1 MEGLLNDEFDDDR
14 FKLSMFDDNDDVQV
28 VIFMIMSMIMLMMM
42 FMIMFMTMF
51 MKMPRLPNG
60 ANAARPVDLVSKGG

>member
-28 VIFMIMSMIMLMMM
+28 VIFMIMSMIMFMMM
-42 FMIMFMTMF
+42 FMI
-51 MKMPRLPNG
+51 MPRLPNG